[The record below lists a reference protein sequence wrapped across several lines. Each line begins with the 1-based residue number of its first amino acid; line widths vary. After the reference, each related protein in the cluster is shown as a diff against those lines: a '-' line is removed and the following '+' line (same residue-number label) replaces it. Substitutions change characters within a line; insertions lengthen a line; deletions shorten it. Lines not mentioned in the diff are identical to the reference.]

1 MKGYHRHYHFHW
13 INNFHPKDFQSS
25 TFNQRFLRIFTA
37 LQPTFF
43 LVSRE
48 DKIHIIQPTSC
59 WMFVQ
64 KDHWG
69 EAFNLTLLIDASVT
83 NGLVKLPEDA
93 IIFNME
99 IKSNFTMFQPCGV
112 VNAFNFWNIA
122 LIHVHKDACAAWMQ
136 RVNLLQV
143 SESMWKKKNNSFG
156 VVCSRFAAMP
166 SNANYQWFDMETLA
180 GYESKCLKQRW
191 CSLVD
196 CKVQASTIWAILCSW
211 P

>member
-1 MKGYHRHYHFHW
+1 MKWYHRHYHFHW

-25 TFNQRFLRIFTA
+25 TFNQRCLRIFTA

-48 DKIHIIQPTSC
+48 DKIHIIQPSSC

-69 EAFNLTLLIDASVT
+69 EAFNLTLLIDAFVT

-99 IKSNFTMFQPCGV
+99 IKSKFTMFQTLWCCERIQ
-112 VNAFNFWNIA
+112 FLNIC
-122 LIHVHKDACAAWMQ
+122 LIQVHKDACAA
-136 RVNLLQV
+136 
-143 SESMWKKKNNSFG
+143 
-156 VVCSRFAAMP
+156 
-166 SNANYQWFDMETLA
+166 
-180 GYESKCLKQRW
+180 
-191 CSLVD
+191 
-196 CKVQASTIWAILCSW
+196 
-211 P
+211 

>member
-1 MKGYHRHYHFHW
+1 MKWYHRHYHFHW

-64 KDHWG
+64 KNHWG

-99 IKSNFTMFQPCGV
+99 IKSNFTMFQTLWCCERIQ
-112 VNAFNFWNIA
+112 FLKIC
-122 LIHVHKDACAAWMQ
+122 LIQVHKDACVA
-136 RVNLLQV
+136 
-143 SESMWKKKNNSFG
+143 
-156 VVCSRFAAMP
+156 
-166 SNANYQWFDMETLA
+166 
-180 GYESKCLKQRW
+180 
-191 CSLVD
+191 
-196 CKVQASTIWAILCSW
+196 
-211 P
+211 